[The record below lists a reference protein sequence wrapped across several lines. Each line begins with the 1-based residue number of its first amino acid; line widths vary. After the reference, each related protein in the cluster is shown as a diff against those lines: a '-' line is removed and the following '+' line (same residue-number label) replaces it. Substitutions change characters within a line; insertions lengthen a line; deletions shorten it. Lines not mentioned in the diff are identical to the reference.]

1 MAMLKRPL
9 PLRAIGFAY
18 KFNEKLMNI
27 TIVKR
32 LSLLRDIGFA
42 GGFNE
47 QLMKLT
53 FFTRFLKTRLTK
65 SFDL

>member
-9 PLRAIGFAY
+9 LLRAIGFTY
-18 KFNEKLMNI
+18 KFNEKLMKI
-27 TIVKR
+27 KIFKR

-42 GGFNE
+42 GVFNE
-47 QLMKLT
+47 QLMKLPL
-53 FFTRFLKTRLTK
+53 FTRFLKTRLTK